1 MRVLKLTSTLMLL
14 MFILIGVSS
23 CSNEDENI
31 GNIPSQLI
39 KTWYMGEGTYI
50 TFNADGTGV
59 YTETDDVYAAKLRH
73 KASSRATETYPFTY
87 SYEESTQTLTI
98 HFDGETMRWTIVTL
112 SDDTLKIK
120 DEEGE
125 LITLKKDATS
135 APVIDINL
143 LYNTWISET
152 EDIYT
157 FNRDGN
163 GSYKAKEA
171 TSANDITYEY
181 DEANTLLTLH
191 HIDGKVVRWTIL
203 SLTNDTLKVKDNDGQ
218 ELTLTAY
225 INTAWMELLYGKWG
239 VAGQTE
245 LKFTNKDGNKRFT
258 IMREKNESHTLCHS
272 NTMNIIASISLK
284 MELGKVDT
292 GK

>member
-1 MRVLKLTSTLMLL
+1 
-14 MFILIGVSS
+14 
-23 CSNEDENI
+23 
-31 GNIPSQLI
+31 
-39 KTWYMGEGTYI
+39 
-50 TFNADGTGV
+50 
-59 YTETDDVYAAKLRH
+59 
-73 KASSRATETYPFTY
+73 
-87 SYEESTQTLTI
+87 
-98 HFDGETMRWTIVTL
+98 MRWTIVTL

-125 LITLKKDATS
+125 LITLRKDATS

-203 SLTNDTLKVKDNDGQ
+203 SLSNNTLKVKDNDGQ

>member
-1 MRVLKLTSTLMLL
+1 MLL

-59 YTETDDVYAAKLRH
+59 HTETDDVYAAKLRH

-87 SYEESTQTLTI
+87 SYEESTQALTI

-125 LITLKKDATS
+125 LITLRKDATS

-225 INTAWMELLYGKWG
+225 VNTAWMELLYGNG
-239 VAGQTE
+239 E
-245 LKFTNKDGNKRFT
+245 
-258 IMREKNESHTLCHS
+258 
-272 NTMNIIASISLK
+272 
-284 MELGKVDT
+284 
-292 GK
+292 